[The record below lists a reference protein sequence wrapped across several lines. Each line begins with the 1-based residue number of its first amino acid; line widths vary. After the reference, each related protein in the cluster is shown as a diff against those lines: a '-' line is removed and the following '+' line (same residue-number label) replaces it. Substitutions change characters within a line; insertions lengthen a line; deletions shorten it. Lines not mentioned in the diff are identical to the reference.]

1 VKGKKMKKLIAVL
14 MLFGIVAGCS
24 FDQVVQ
30 DQWGMLAI
38 KNASRGLG
46 YAIAQSKTTADDQAV
61 IAAYELLTKGQLSEV
76 AMTELLQKLQGQNP
90 LVVFA
95 ALDLLEAMGAMIN
108 KGQGTVLDLSGIP
121 PELWAIVEAS
131 YKQGYSL
138 GMADKKAGVMR
149 AVP

>member
-1 VKGKKMKKLIAVL
+1 MKKLIAVCA
-14 MLFGIVAGCS
+14 LFALVAGCS
-24 FDQVVQ
+24 FDQIVT
-30 DQWGMLAI
+30 DQWGLLAI

-46 YAIAQSKTTADDQAV
+46 YAVANSKTTDDDQAV

-76 AMTELLQKLQGQNP
+76 AMTALIQRLQGQNP

-121 PELWAIVEAS
+121 PELWVTVETA
-131 YKQGYSL
+131 YKQGYAL
-138 GMADKKAGVMR
+138 GKADRKAGVTR
-149 AVP
+149 AMP